1 MAANDRVSL
10 QEAAITDTAQSVA
23 ASLAQA
29 AEPGP
34 VPVATGASPIDAAA
48 TAVAGAVVSNVAASS
63 AAFGEFLRP
72 VYAPP

>member
-1 MAANDRVSL
+1 MAANDRISL

-48 TAVAGAVVSNVAASS
+48 TAVVSNVAA
-63 AAFGEFLRP
+63 
-72 VYAPP
+72 